1 MKDTIVRPLITE
13 KLNAVREGLNQYAF
27 EVEISA
33 TKPEIK
39 KAIEQLYPDV
49 KVKSVNTL
57 IVASKPKGRFTK
69 GGYVSGRTSKWKKAI
84 VTLQAGSEIDLF
96 SEV

>member
-1 MKDTIVRPLITE
+1 MKHIIVRPLITE
-13 KLNAVREGLNQYAF
+13 KLNAIREGLNKYAF
-27 EVEISA
+27 EVAISA
-33 TKPEIK
+33 SKADVK
-39 KAIEQLYPDV
+39 KAVEELYPDV
-49 KVKSVNTL
+49 KVKSINTL

-84 VTLQAGSEIDLF
+84 VTLQAGNEIDLF